1 LPVNHQ
7 EVQSLSHLELL
18 AKQVVEGF
26 ITGLHKSPFHGFSVE
41 FAEHRL
47 YNTGESTRHIDWKL
61 FGRTDKLFV
70 KRFEEET
77 NLRCHIVIDNSDSM
91 HYPEVK
97 GVKGLQNKITFSVY
111 CAAAILYMMKQ
122 QRDAIGLTTFSE
134 QVDVQTQ
141 VKSSTIHHKLVFA
154 HLEKLLESKADVK
167 RKTATADALHQLAE
181 SIHKRSLIIIF
192 SDMFE
197 NTDSNE
203 ALFKS
208 LQHLKHNKHEVILFH
223 VTDKKHELDFQFE
236 NRPYRFVDVETGEE
250 IKVHSNLVREKYIE
264 AMQAYKSMLVHKCAQ
279 YKIDFVQA
287 DIHDGYHQ
295 VLLAYLLKREK
306 LH

>member
-77 NLRCHIVIDNSDSM
+77 NLRCHIVIDNSASM

-97 GVKGLQNKITFSVY
+97 GGKSLQNKITFSVY
-111 CAAAILYMMKQ
+111 SAAAILYMMKQ
-122 QRDAIGLTTFSE
+122 QRDAIGLTVFSE
-134 QVDVQTQ
+134 QIDVQTIFW
-141 VKSSTIHHKLVFA
+141 SCTYLLIHNLSI
-154 HLEKLLESKADVK
+154 LEK
-167 RKTATADALHQLAE
+167 
-181 SIHKRSLIIIF
+181 
-192 SDMFE
+192 
-197 NTDSNE
+197 
-203 ALFKS
+203 
-208 LQHLKHNKHEVILFH
+208 
-223 VTDKKHELDFQFE
+223 
-236 NRPYRFVDVETGEE
+236 
-250 IKVHSNLVREKYIE
+250 
-264 AMQAYKSMLVHKCAQ
+264 
-279 YKIDFVQA
+279 
-287 DIHDGYHQ
+287 
-295 VLLAYLLKREK
+295 
-306 LH
+306 